1 MKFLIAAFFLLASF
15 SRSSA
20 RCDKVNRQT
29 AIQHNRNKNMSHQ
42 NGTKMKI
49 TIGAAV
55 FKATLYDN
63 ATATAFKSLL
73 PLTVNMI
80 ELNGNEKY
88 VDLPRNL
95 PMNAANPGTIQNG
108 DLMLYGSDTLVLFYR
123 IFSTSYSY
131 TKLGR
136 IDDVTGLVAALGS
149 GNVTVSFE
157 VE

>member
-1 MKFLIAAFFLLASF
+1 
-15 SRSSA
+15 
-20 RCDKVNRQT
+20 
-29 AIQHNRNKNMSHQ
+29 MSYQ

-49 TIGAAV
+49 TVGAAV

-88 VDLPRNL
+88 VDLSGNL
-95 PMNAANPGTIQNG
+95 PTNAANPGTIQNG
-108 DLMLYGSDTLVLFYR
+108 DLMLYGSATLVLFYKT
-123 IFSTSYSY
+123 FSTSYSY
-131 TKLGR
+131 TKFGR
-136 IDDVTGLVAALGS
+136 IDDVTALVAALGA
-149 GNVTVSFE
+149 GNITVLFE